1 MLVEDTITLPVQVN
15 GRKRAEVTV
24 ARDAEA
30 KEIEAAALALDEVK
44 RALEGKPPR
53 KVIVVPQRIVNVVGL
68 TAVLWTAAGG
78 RLARRAD
85 GRLLPADVCRAHGD
99 RRAGAA
105 RQLSAVDV
113 SDITHGRRRRRPARV
128 ELRNGLIF
136 SFTGGG
142 GPAPPT
148 HKLVVRMSTTRTSA
162 IVDLTTARPDI
173 ENYGIDVTYELRE
186 IATNKPVMRA
196 TTFARVS
203 YDIPG
208 QEQRFAR
215 IRGLRDAESRAT
227 KQIAENISQR
237 LSAFFVAGT

>member
-1 MLVEDTITLPVQVN
+1 MSLLDARFGWRLLVV
-15 GRKRAEVTV
+15 
-24 ARDAEA
+24 
-30 KEIEAAALALDEVK
+30 AALGALTSGCFQPMYAERTVTGDP
-44 RALEGKPPR
+44 ALR
-53 KVIVVPQRIVNVVGL
+53 
-68 TAVLWTAAGG
+68 
-78 RLARRAD
+78 
-85 GRLLPADVCRAHGD
+85 D
-99 RRAGAA
+99 R
-105 RQLSAVDV
+105 LSAVDV
-113 SDITHGRRRRRPARV
+113 NDIATAAPQDARLGV
-128 ELRNGLIF
+128 EVRNGLIF
-136 SFTGGG
+136 SFTGGSSA
-142 GPAPPT
+142 APPT

-186 IATNKPVMRA
+186 IATDKRVLAA

-237 LSAFFVAGT
+237 LASFFVAGT

>member
-1 MLVEDTITLPVQVN
+1 MSLVN
-15 GRKRAEVTV
+15 GRIA
-24 ARDAEA
+24 
-30 KEIEAAALALDEVK
+30 
-44 RALEGKPPR
+44 
-53 KVIVVPQRIVNVVGL
+53 
-68 TAVLWTAAGG
+68 
-78 RLARRAD
+78 
-85 GRLLPADVCRAHGD
+85 GRLLAIALLGALTAGCFQPMYAERTVTGEPALREK
-99 RRAGAA
+99 
-105 RQLSAVDV
+105 LSAVDV
-113 SDITHGRRRRRPARV
+113 SDISTAAAADARLGV

-142 GPAPPT
+142 SPAPPT

-186 IATNKPVMRA
+186 IATNKQVMRA

-215 IRGLRDAESRAT
+215 LRGLRDAESRAT

-237 LSAFFVAGT
+237 VSSFFVAGS

>member
-1 MLVEDTITLPVQVN
+1 MSLVSGRIT
-15 GRKRAEVTV
+15 RR
-24 ARDAEA
+24 
-30 KEIEAAALALDEVK
+30 IAAIAFLGA
-44 RALEGKPPR
+44 
-53 KVIVVPQRIVNVVGL
+53 L
-68 TAVLWTAAGG
+68 TAGCFQPMYAERTVTGE
-78 RLARRAD
+78 
-85 GRLLPADVCRAHGD
+85 PALREK
-99 RRAGAA
+99 
-105 RQLSAVDV
+105 LSGVDV
-113 SDITHGRRRRRPARV
+113 SNITTVSAADARLGV

-142 GPAPPT
+142 SPAPPT
-148 HKLVVRMSTTRTSA
+148 HKLVVRMATNKTSA

-173 ENYGIDVTYELRE
+173 ENYAIDVTYELRE
-186 IATNKPVMRA
+186 IATNKRVLYA

-237 LSAFFVAGT
+237 LSSFFVAGT

>member
-1 MLVEDTITLPVQVN
+1 MSLVN
-15 GRKRAEVTV
+15 GRIA
-24 ARDAEA
+24 
-30 KEIEAAALALDEVK
+30 
-44 RALEGKPPR
+44 
-53 KVIVVPQRIVNVVGL
+53 
-68 TAVLWTAAGG
+68 
-78 RLARRAD
+78 
-85 GRLLPADVCRAHGD
+85 GRLLAVALLGALTAGCFQPMYAERTVTGEPALREK
-99 RRAGAA
+99 
-105 RQLSAVDV
+105 LSAVDV
-113 SDITHGRRRRRPARV
+113 TDITTAQVADARLGV
-128 ELRNGLIF
+128 ELRNGLLF
-136 SFTGGG
+136 SFTGGSSA
-142 GPAPPT
+142 APPT
-148 HKLVVRMSTTRTSA
+148 HKLVVRMSTSRTSA

>member
-1 MLVEDTITLPVQVN
+1 MSLVNIRIAARLL
-15 GRKRAEVTV
+15 AV
-24 ARDAEA
+24 ALLGA
-30 KEIEAAALALDEVK
+30 
-44 RALEGKPPR
+44 
-53 KVIVVPQRIVNVVGL
+53 L
-68 TAVLWTAAGG
+68 TAGCFQPMYAERTLTGE
-78 RLARRAD
+78 
-85 GRLLPADVCRAHGD
+85 PALREK
-99 RRAGAA
+99 
-105 RQLSAVDV
+105 LSAVDV
-113 SDITHGRRRRRPARV
+113 SDITTALANDARLAV

-136 SFTGGG
+136 RFTGGG
-142 GPAPPT
+142 SPAPPT

-186 IATNKPVMRA
+186 IATNRRVLYA

-227 KQIAENISQR
+227 RQIAENISQR

>member
-1 MLVEDTITLPVQVN
+1 MSWFS
-15 GRKRAEVTV
+15 GRIA
-24 ARDAEA
+24 ARLSA
-30 KEIEAAALALDEVK
+30 IALLGA
-44 RALEGKPPR
+44 
-53 KVIVVPQRIVNVVGL
+53 L
-68 TAVLWTAAGG
+68 TAGCFQPMYAERTATGE
-78 RLARRAD
+78 
-85 GRLLPADVCRAHGD
+85 PALRDK
-99 RRAGAA
+99 
-105 RQLSAVDV
+105 LSGVDV
-113 SDITHGRRRRRPARV
+113 SDIRTSTPQDARLGV

-136 SFTGGG
+136 NFTGGSG
-142 GPAPPT
+142 TAPPT
-148 HKLVVRMSTTRTSA
+148 HKLVVRMTTTRTSA

-186 IATNKPVMRA
+186 IATDKRVLAA

-237 LSAFFVAGT
+237 LASFFVAGT